1 MIGQNMAAVVNIVS
15 RHGLSVGACHR
26 NQPNK
31 SKVALYKHR
40 YTNYVH
46 GIGNGNSRMDIPCPV
61 VVGSYLLTINAV
73 LLISTL
79 SF

>member
-31 SKVALYKHR
+31 SKVALYKALIYMYNWGEPERVPHLSVVDV
-40 YTNYVH
+40 YV
-46 GIGNGNSRMDIPCPV
+46 GASRV
-61 VVGSYLLTINAV
+61 RGV
-73 LLISTL
+73 
-79 SF
+79 